1 VDPVTRRS
9 AGREGSVPLKDRLAA
24 RDHPT
29 VSARIDEGTRDGAA
43 SLTIHL
49 ASPSAHRVALEP
61 VAPFARS
68 RRRESVRERERES
81 EVTRVLPA
89 GANFVHREC
98 HVTVGS

>member
-9 AGREGSVPLKDRLAA
+9 AGREGSVPLKDRSAA

-68 RRRESVRERERES
+68 RRRES
-81 EVTRVLPA
+81 EVTRLLPA